1 MNLTCPEVPKGDGSL
16 GYVRFVVK
24 DFAKKGMIRNRRG
37 RVVPAFISFFLLFSL
52 LGAHPAFAEKWSFAV
67 FSDNRNFEVSYRNV
81 LEDINSGGPADPGFP
96 RPDFVVAVGD
106 IDPVRRTLQIFRET
120 IVPSMPF
127 IPVRG
132 NHEGPED
139 VRFILKNI
147 LPSEQPP
154 ATVYDKESVT
164 FYYDWKNVRL
174 IVIDQ
179 YAAYAKGLRNRTFL
193 NWLEG
198 AILSAK
204 NADHVFITFHEPH
217 FPADFHS
224 DPFWGL
230 LLKHSD
236 KVRAV
241 LWGHTHF
248 YDRRYVPD
256 LHGGI
261 GLINAGA
268 AGNIGHSD
276 RMSTFVQI
284 SVDGKDA
291 AFRTVQAP
299 DKTKDFKV
307 TDSWKAKA
315 SER

>member
-1 MNLTCPEVPKGDGSL
+1 LLLLLTLST
-16 GYVRFVVK
+16 
-24 DFAKKGMIRNRRG
+24 A
-37 RVVPAFISFFLLFSL
+37 SS
-52 LGAHPAFAEKWSFAV
+52 AFAQKWSFAA
-67 FSDNRNFEVSYRNV
+67 FSDNRNFEVAYRNV

-106 IDPVRRTLQIFRET
+106 IDPVKRTLQIFRET
-120 IVPSMPF
+120 IVPPMPF

-132 NHEGPED
+132 NHEAPED
-139 VRFILKNI
+139 VRFILKDI

-154 ATVYDKESVT
+154 ARVYDKESVT

-179 YAAYAKGLRNRTFL
+179 YAAYAKGLSKPAFL
-193 NWLEG
+193 DWLER

-230 LLKHSD
+230 LIKHSD

-241 LWGHTHF
+241 LWSHTHCF
-248 YDRRYVPD
+248 ARRYVPGSQ
-256 LHGGI
+256 GGI
-261 GLINAGA
+261 ELINSGA
-268 AGNIGHSD
+268 AGHTGHSD
-276 RMSTFVQI
+276 GMNTFVQI
-284 SVDGKDA
+284 GVDGKDA
-291 AFRTVQAP
+291 AFRAVQAP

-307 TDSWKAKA
+307 TDNWKAKA
-315 SER
+315 CEN